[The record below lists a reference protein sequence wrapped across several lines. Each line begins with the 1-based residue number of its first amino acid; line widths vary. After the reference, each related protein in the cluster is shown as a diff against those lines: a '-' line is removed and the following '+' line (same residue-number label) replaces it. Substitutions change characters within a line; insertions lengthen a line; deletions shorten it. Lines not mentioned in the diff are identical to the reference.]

1 MAVYKYAHCREI
13 NVVDSR
19 ETNSAAFTC
28 WDENVCALIQ
38 CRGVPAPGGII
49 TVSCDLA
56 MNCGS
61 GGNASMNVSH
71 VPRPDFRYVGGGGF
85 GFVSCIV
92 VESVSSYRRR

>member
-1 MAVYKYAHCREI
+1 M
-13 NVVDSR
+13 VDSR

-56 MNCGS
+56 MNS
-61 GGNASMNVSH
+61 VRRDASMNVSH
-71 VPRPDFRYVGGGGF
+71 VPRPDFRYVGRGGF
-85 GFVSCIV
+85 GLVTCIV
-92 VESVSSYRRR
+92 VESVSSYRRG